1 MNYKRKVHALWMDLE
16 RPIDLD
22 GASQVAAVVKN
33 PPAKAGDIRD
43 AGLIRRSI
51 PWRRA
56 WQPTPV
62 LWSGEAHGQRS
73 LEGHGPC
80 GHKEPDTTEAA

>member
-1 MNYKRKVHALWMDLE
+1 MNYKREVHALWMDLE

-56 WQPTPV
+56 W
-62 LWSGEAHGQRS
+62 
-73 LEGHGPC
+73 
-80 GHKEPDTTEAA
+80 